1 MCEWVRGKK
10 DKIFKGLTCPK
21 KETVLSHM
29 IVKRAESD
37 ECACFWESSL
47 LKNDE
52 ETFSLKWRKRG
63 LFYAV
68 TSQGKS

>member
-1 MCEWVRGKK
+1 MNGSEERKIKDLKDSHVPRKK
-10 DKIFKGLTCPK
+10 L
-21 KETVLSHM
+21 LSHM

-37 ECACFWESSL
+37 ECVCFWESSL

-68 TSQGKS
+68 TSQGNS